1 VVSEQMEVVEC
12 RRVRKS
18 LVDVGA
24 VDPIGV
30 AIVVAVVG
38 IAFVGEAAE
47 EEPHP
52 MAVDETADDG
62 TGLGC

>member
-30 AIVVAVVG
+30 AIVVG

-52 MAVDETADDG
+52 MAADETADDG